1 MSNLKSELNIL
12 YKNLVELSYA
22 FKELSNTNKNFK
34 SYIKIK

>member
-1 MSNLKSELNIL
+1 MINLKNELNIL
-12 YKNLVELSYA
+12 YKNLVELSKA